1 MRTLTQ
7 TPEKG
12 YWGLTQISRFL
23 KMKNESYAETVLR
36 DSLAKRFP
44 VKFERFIPVSSFIA
58 DFYCEK
64 AKLVIELES
73 KSQIL
78 PKEVLYS
85 EEQARELEKKGIK
98 VLKFTNYEIFH
109 DLNRVLNRIES
120 ELKTRMGDEFETRLD
135 YMPSKVYA

>member
-1 MRTLTQ
+1 MKTIAQ

-36 DSLAKRFP
+36 DSLTRKFP
-44 VKFERFIPVSSFIA
+44 VKFDRFIPISSFIA

-64 AKLVIELES
+64 ANLIIELES
-73 KSQIL
+73 KSQVL

-85 EEQARELEKKGIK
+85 EERAKELEKKGIK
-98 VLKFTNYEIFH
+98 ILKFTNYEIFH
-109 DLNRVLNRIES
+109 DLGRVLNRIES
-120 ELKTRMGDEFETRLD
+120 ELKAKLGDDL
-135 YMPSKVYA
+135 PAKVYS

>member
-1 MRTLTQ
+1 MKTLKK

-12 YWGLTQISRFL
+12 NWGLTQISRFL

-36 DSLAKRFP
+36 NNLAKNFP

-64 AKLVIELES
+64 AKLIIELES
-73 KSQIL
+73 KAQSL

-85 EEQARELEKKGIK
+85 EERAKELEAKGIRI
-98 VLKFTNYEIFH
+98 LKFTNYDIFH
-109 DLNRVLNRIES
+109 DLKKVLTRIES
-120 ELKTRMGDEFETRLD
+120 ELKERAED
-135 YMPSKVYA
+135 YLPSKIYS